1 MEQNIIHQWHQPM
14 YLYPKINQQQSY
26 RKYKRAVTISKT
38 FKRQSLIWIY
48 SHSYTHHIPQHK

>member
-38 FKRQSLIWIY
+38 FKRQSLNLDLFSQLY
-48 SHSYTHHIPQHK
+48 TSYTST